1 MSIRRLTAVLS
12 VLCTLTGLA
21 LALSGCEEKAIHYLC
36 GDNVHAIAVAM
47 GMYAEDHAGRL
58 PNAGTWMDDIR
69 PYLVNERVFRC
80 PNDEPHKYA
89 YAMNSKLSGLE
100 LRKIPDRA
108 NTVLIF
114 ESDADRRNAADP
126 MTSLSRRHRHKLG
139 KQWVNFVAYAN
150 FDSGPVP
157 VSDRRPRR

>member
-1 MSIRRLTAVLS
+1 MRMRTRTAITL
-12 VLCTLTGLA
+12 VLCTLMGLA
-21 LALSGCEEKAIHYLC
+21 LALGGCEERAIHYLC
-36 GDNVHAIAVAM
+36 GDNVHALAVAM
-47 GMYAEDHAGRL
+47 GMYANDHAGRL

-80 PNDEPHKYA
+80 PQDEPHKYA
-89 YAMNSKLSGLE
+89 FAMNSKLSGLE

-139 KQWVNFVAYAN
+139 KEWVDFVAHVNFDTGSV
-150 FDSGPVP
+150 PVP
-157 VSDRRPRR
+157 